1 MTPTL
6 QQRFPHIKNLRPLL
20 GWLAAIGAILSMANA
35 GYNFRWIIDQRIEL
49 DTPYA
54 GITSLLVGALL
65 LLIAIRLLKPL
76 LESFTSLAETVT
88 ETPVDWRITAIGAA
102 ALLLLT
108 IFTNHPTLKFLPVS
122 QHIQMAFFAGGIL
135 TVTWGLGGF
144 QGLRIQKSWA
154 LAVLLIIMLIGLGI
168 RLWHLNDA
176 LHIMID
182 EVHFHFGIIDL
193 WNKPYIRLIAPMN
206 GIAAFPHLYSYFQ
219 QWTVALFGADLAG
232 PRMTSV
238 IVGVLT
244 IPALYA
250 LANVLF
256 DRRTAL
262 IAAAVLAIFPP
273 HIHFSRLA
281 LNNIADPLTGTLA
294 LACLVNALRR
304 GAVRDYVLAGIL
316 LGLTSYFYEAGRL
329 VFLGLFVVWG
339 GVLLLIHRPRQH
351 YRGWQLM
358 GLAALL
364 VAFPYYATMLNTDLS
379 IIPRLNNEGIR
390 PYYLLQHLR
399 TQPILEVLTRH
410 YNEAIKPAVLH
421 TIWSPDGSRFY
432 YGGYTGIIAWYIVP
446 FYLLGLFYALWRMRS
461 AGAVLWL
468 WVAMTLFGVSL
479 VVSTDWTA
487 RFVVLFPVMA
497 LLIAIGLRYPLDM
510 LSPRW
515 FPAWARMVI
524 IGVLLLAMG
533 IGGITWYFNEHL
545 PFVNNQIR
553 VDYDYF
559 DAIDRATYYPEG
571 AEVVFVTNQL
581 VHTPVL
587 DAAIKLRRRTLPYTI
602 LYREELLL
610 PRVADLPNDHIL
622 LFFLEQDDAVSYGL
636 ITQIFPLQGPFFSR
650 YASVPH
656 ERQYALWVYTP
667 PQ

>member
-1 MTPTL
+1 MP
-6 QQRFPHIKNLRPLL
+6 QRFPHIKNLRPLL
-20 GWLAAIGAILSMANA
+20 GWLAALGAVLCMANA
-35 GYNFRWIIDQRIEL
+35 GYNFRWIIGQRIEL

-54 GITSLLVGALL
+54 GITSLLLGALL
-65 LLIAIRLLKPL
+65 LLIAVRLLKPP
-76 LESFTSLAETVT
+76 LESFESFAETVI
-88 ETPVDWRITAIGAA
+88 EIPIDWRITASGAGM
-102 ALLLLT
+102 LILLT
-108 IFTNHPTLKFLPVS
+108 IFTNHPTLKFLPIS

-135 TVTWGLGGF
+135 AVMWGLGGF
-144 QGLRIQKSWA
+144 RGLKIQKSWTLAA
-154 LAVLLIIMLIGLGI
+154 LLVIMLIGLVV
-168 RLWHLNDA
+168 RMWHLNDT

-193 WNKPYIRLIAPMN
+193 WNRPDIRLIAPMN

-351 YRGWQLM
+351 YRGWLLM
-358 GLAALL
+358 GLAAFL
-364 VAFPYYATMLNTDLS
+364 VALPYYATMLNTDLS

-410 YNEAIKPAVLH
+410 FNEAIKPAVFH

-432 YGGYTGIIAWYIVP
+432 YGGYTGIVAWYIVP

-479 VVSTDWTA
+479 VVSTNWTA

-559 DAIDRATYYPEG
+559 DAIDRATYYPEDSH
-571 AEVVFVTNQL
+571 VVFVTTQII
-581 VHTPVL
+581 HIPVL
-587 DAAIKLRRRTLPYTI
+587 DSTIWLRKSKLSYSILDAKNLTTEQIAALSHDRQ
-602 LYREELLL
+602 
-610 PRVADLPNDHIL
+610 L
-622 LFFLEQDDAVSYGL
+622 LFFLAQDDAISYSM
-636 ITQIFPLQGPFFSR
+636 ITRIFPLQGPFFSR
-650 YASVPH
+650 YTSVPH